1 MIKPAEVV
9 PQISKPTA
17 KPNQSGVIVEGIDN
31 CLIRFSHC
39 CSPVPG
45 DKIVGYVTRGRGVA
59 IHRADC
65 INILH
70 ANSEDGE
77 VQRLIPVRWA
87 DEQENNFQAMLY
99 VTATDRQL
107 LLMDIMAA
115 IGEMKL
121 SITNVNARRGKNN
134 LAIMELTVEI
144 SDTEQ
149 LKKAIKNI
157 QKVDGVISVVRRRQ

>member
-1 MIKPAEVV
+1 M
-9 PQISKPTA
+9 
-17 KPNQSGVIVEGIDN
+17 
-31 CLIRFSHC
+31 
-39 CSPVPG
+39 
-45 DKIVGYVTRGRGVA
+45 A